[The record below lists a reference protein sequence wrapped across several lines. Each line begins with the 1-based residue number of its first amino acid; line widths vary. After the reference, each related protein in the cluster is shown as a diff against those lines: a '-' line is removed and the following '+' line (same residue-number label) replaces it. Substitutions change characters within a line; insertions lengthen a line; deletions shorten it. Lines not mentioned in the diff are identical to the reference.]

1 VTKRERTR
9 TRLLEAALEL
19 FVERGY
25 EATTVAQIAAR
36 AGVTEMT
43 FFRHFPSKESVLL
56 DDPYDPLIAA
66 AVAQQPT
73 ELAPLV
79 RVARG
84 IRSAWRSMPFPATED
99 VRERV
104 RVAAA
109 SPSLRAMMWR
119 NSAATEV
126 AIAGALTAVDP
137 AVARIAAAAA
147 MAALNTALLEWS
159 IQDGGDLAPVIEAA
173 LDVLEQGR
181 V

>member
-1 VTKRERTR
+1 M
-9 TRLLEAALEL
+9 EAALLL
-19 FVERGY
+19 FGERGY
-25 EATTVAQIAAR
+25 EATTVAQIADR

-56 DDPYDPLIAA
+56 EDPYDPLIAA
-66 AVAQQPT
+66 AVAEQPL

-84 IRSAWRSMPFPATED
+84 IRSAWRAMPFPATEE

-104 RVAAA
+104 RIAAA

-119 NSAATEV
+119 NSAATEA
-126 AIAGALTAVDP
+126 AIAGALRQTDP
-137 AVARIAAAAA
+137 ATARIAAAAA

-159 IQDGGDLAPVIEAA
+159 TMETGELAVVIDAA
-173 LDVLEQGR
+173 LDVLEQGHA
-181 V
+181 